1 MKKFI
6 AIICSLLC
14 VLFLDIHAQDIDSMI
29 LSNNTL
35 EDDSLRIEN
44 FLNIAKVLRRQ
55 KPDSAISFYK
65 KAIELSKAKGF
76 HTITC
81 NTYEKIALLEYSRG
95 KFDKASEMS
104 KAIIAYAEKSKN
116 SKKCLRGY
124 NLLNFFL
131 IRLNQME
138 ESLIVANKAIHLADS
153 VGDSSLTGSFYNRS
167 GAAYEALANYP
178 QALYAYQQSQK
189 IADARKDSNLLAST
203 LNNIGNI
210 METLGQIDKQLQY
223 YEQALEIR
231 KLQNDPGKI
240 AALLENI
247 GVAHLSLKQYNVALD
262 YFNRTLTTRKELN
275 DQAGQSQTYI
285 NIGNAHEGLN
295 NLNQALENYNRALRN
310 LDGNEDVKAKCLAN
324 ISDIYYKKGSF
335 VKAEK
340 YAQQSLAIADKLND
354 KELQRQTYKYLVK
367 IYDTTSQYKKA
378 LNYYRLYSQVKD
390 SISGIE
396 ISKQLQELETKYQS
410 EKKAQENALL
420 NARVTTQNLRL
431 KQQELQQYGLIS
443 GILLMLLIALV
454 VWRNYRQKKRANEL
468 LAQQKQEIENKN
480 LDLETANHEIT
491 AQKNIIEEKNVKI
504 IDSIR
509 YARRIQETIL
519 PPQSMIN
526 RLLPDSFVL
535 YRPKD
540 IVSGDFYW
548 LTETDDNKVLVSAID
563 CTGHGVPGAFVSIVG
578 HNSINRVVKEFD
590 ITQPAAVLD
599 KLNELVVKSF
609 SKQQEHE
616 VKDGMDM
623 ALCMLDQENMI
634 LEYAGA
640 NNPLYL
646 VRNGELSITKADKQ
660 PIGAYENRKAFTNH
674 RFELQKGDVIYIFSD
689 GYIDQF
695 GGPRGKKF
703 MSRRFREMLLQIHNL
718 PPMEQKEFLNKTIV
732 EWMDKEEQI
741 DDILVIGI
749 RIS

>member
-1 MKKFI
+1 M
-6 AIICSLLC
+6 S
-14 VLFLDIHAQDIDSMI
+14 VLFLDIRAQNIDSMI
-29 LSNNTL
+29 ILHNAIEN
-35 EDDSLRIEN
+35 DSLRIEN
-44 FLNIAKVLRRQ
+44 YLDIAKALKKQ
-55 KPDSAISFYK
+55 NPDSAISFYK

-81 NTYEKIALLEYSRG
+81 NTYEKIVLLEYSRG
-95 KFDKASEMS
+95 KFDKAAEIS

-124 NLLNFFL
+124 YLLNFFL
-131 IRLNQME
+131 IRLNQMG
-138 ESLIVANKAIHLADS
+138 ESLIIANKAIHLADS

-210 METLGQIDKQLQY
+210 MENLGQIDKQLQY

-231 KLQNDPGKI
+231 KLQNDPRKI
-240 AALLENI
+240 APLLENI
-247 GVAHLSLKQYNVALD
+247 GVAHLSLMQYNVALD
-262 YFNRTLTTRKELN
+262 YFDRTLAMRKELN

-310 LDGNEDVKAKCLAN
+310 LDGAEDVKAKCLAN

-431 KQQELQQYGLIS
+431 KQQELQQYGLIT
-443 GILLMLLIALV
+443 GILLMLIIALV

-491 AQKNIIEEKNVKI
+491 DQKNIIEEKNIKI

-526 RLLPDSFVL
+526 RLLPNSFVL

-578 HNSINRVVKEFD
+578 HNSINRVVKEFG

-623 ALCMLDQENMI
+623 ALCMLDRENMI

-646 VRNGELSITKADKQ
+646 IRNGELSITKADKQ

-695 GGPRGKKF
+695 GGPNGKKF
-703 MSRRFREMLLQIHNL
+703 MSRRFREMLLQIHKL
-718 PPMEQKEFLNKTIV
+718 HPMEQKEFLNKTIV